1 MSKTV
6 GIPRTLA
13 YFTFFPMWKAFFE
26 ELGIE
31 VVLSRQT
38 DKRILEMGI
47 KDSVTDACL
56 PIKLFHG
63 HVAAL
68 KDRVDYLFIPRLVS
82 ADGRSTFC
90 PKFLGLPE
98 MVRFSVPDLPPLID
112 VRYNIRKGRVFSSFT
127 FFKQVGEHLGY
138 NFQQISKGYLKARR
152 ALRNYQDLQCA
163 GMMPEEAMKALT
175 SSRLSPSAPAETD
188 NETDDHEALRIAVLG
203 YPYAVFDPF
212 VNADLLNILR
222 TAGTK
227 VLTVE
232 MVSDRNIRK
241 MSRELKEDL
250 YWYYSNR
257 AVWAGLHYL
266 SDGEPL
272 DGIIHVTAFACGPDA
287 MVDKLLELESRD
299 RGRVPYLNITIDEH
313 AGDVGVVTRIE
324 AFLDMLKIRKG
335 LT

>member
-31 VVLSRQT
+31 VVLSRKT
-38 DKRILEMGI
+38 DKKVLEMGI

-63 HVAAL
+63 HVAEL
-68 KDRVDYLFIPRLVS
+68 KDRVDYLFVPRLVS

-98 MVRFSVPDLPPLID
+98 MVRFSIPDLPPLID
-112 VRYNIRKGRVFSSFT
+112 FRYNIQKGRVLSSFN

-138 NFQQISKGYLKARR
+138 NFYQVGKGYLKARHAFR
-152 ALRNYQDLQCA
+152 HYRTLQYS
-163 GMMPEEAMKALT
+163 GMLPEEAIQAVN
-175 SSRLSPSAPAETD
+175 SSRPNVAAVTG
-188 NETDDHEALRIAVLG
+188 TDDESLQIAVLG
-203 YPYAVFDPF
+203 YPYAIFDPF
-212 VNADLLNILR
+212 VNADLLNVLKR
-222 TAGTK
+222 AGANI
-227 VLTVE
+227 LTVE
-232 MVSDRNIRK
+232 MVSDGNLRK

-266 SDGEPL
+266 SDWETL

>member
-31 VVLSRQT
+31 VVLSRKT
-38 DKRILEMGI
+38 DKKVLEMGI

-63 HVAAL
+63 HVAEL
-68 KDRVDYLFIPRLVS
+68 KDRVDYLFVPRLVS

-98 MVRFSVPDLPPLID
+98 MVRFSIPDLPPLID
-112 VRYNIRKGRVFSSFT
+112 FRYNIQKGRVLSSFN

-138 NFQQISKGYLKARR
+138 NFYQVGKGYLKARR
-152 ALRNYQDLQCA
+152 AFRHYRTLQYS
-163 GMMPEEAMKALT
+163 GMLPEEAIQAVN
-175 SSRLSPSAPAETD
+175 SSRPNVAAVTG
-188 NETDDHEALRIAVLG
+188 TDDESLQIAVLG
-203 YPYAVFDPF
+203 YPYAIFDPF
-212 VNADLLNILR
+212 VNADLLNVLKR
-222 TAGTK
+222 AGANI
-227 VLTVE
+227 LTVE
-232 MVSDRNIRK
+232 MVSDGNLRK

-266 SDGEPL
+266 SDWETL